1 MCTAVT
7 CKTDS
12 FYFGRTLDYE
22 FSYGESITIMPR
34 KYRLKFTHSAELDEH
49 YAVIGISHIAKNYP
63 LFYDAANEKGLCA
76 AGLNFNKSAVYSD
89 GMFGRTSVAQ
99 FEFIP
104 YVLSQCATL
113 CEAKELLKSVVIT
126 KDMFSPEYPAALLHW
141 IIADKSGAVT
151 VEQTYAGL
159 KIYDNYAGVLTN
171 EPPFDM
177 QMQRLCDFM
186 SLSSKQP
193 ENTFSKNIPLINY
206 SRGMGAIGLPGDWSS
221 QSRFVRAAFVRANS
235 VPQSGEIDSVGQFF
249 HILSSVSQPKG
260 CCDVGGKYEFTI
272 YSSCCNADEGI
283 YYYTTYQNPQI
294 NCVSMHHENIDGE
307 NLITFPMQTDCRINR
322 QN

>member
-221 QSRFVRAAFVRANS
+221 QSRFVRAAFVKANS
-235 VPQSGEIDSVGQFF
+235 VLQSGEIDSVGQFF

-294 NCVSMHHENIDGE
+294 SCVSMQHENIDGE